1 MTVTFYLEIQNGEK
15 FTWTNHT
22 ITKENEISWLLE
34 NVRKTIESAL
44 KEGIIN
50 NPFKEVEDKIKPNI
64 KRF

>member
-1 MTVTFYLEIQNGEK
+1 MKVTFYLEVQDGQK
-15 FTWTNHT
+15 FNWVNHT